1 MTITEPW
8 TKLKPST
15 PRNKMAKESTTFQ
28 THKVPYLI
36 LVLFALVIA
45 DGLISQHLISS
56 GLGYEGNPILAN
68 WMLTT
73 DLLTIKVGGASLS
86 ALLLLGM
93 NKRRPQLALF
103 ATVVFMVLYTL
114 ILFWNIFVFI
124 TDLI

>member
-1 MTITEPW
+1 
-8 TKLKPST
+8 
-15 PRNKMAKESTTFQ
+15 MAKESTTYQ

-45 DGLISQHLISS
+45 DGLISQYLISN

-103 ATVVFMVLYTL
+103 ATVVFVVLYTL
-114 ILFWNIFVFI
+114 IIFWNIFMFI
-124 TDLI
+124 IGLS

>member
-1 MTITEPW
+1 
-8 TKLKPST
+8 
-15 PRNKMAKESTTFQ
+15 MAKESTAYQ
-28 THKVPYLI
+28 THKVTYLI

-45 DGLISQHLISS
+45 DGLISQYLISN
-56 GLGYEGNPILAN
+56 GVGYEGNPILAN

-103 ATVVFMVLYTL
+103 ATVVFVVLYTL
-114 ILFWNIFVFI
+114 IVFWNIFVFTI
-124 TDLI
+124 GLI